1 MKIAF
6 TINGSFDFDFD
17 EKRQQELI
25 DDSQHYPGGITS
37 LLFDNL
43 EMALAESLK
52 DNWWTWT
59 MNPKVGGE
67 MLKTLIEKGARED
80 DRDETGRIH

>member
-1 MKIAF
+1 MKISF
-6 TINGSFDFDFD
+6 QINGSFDFDFD

-25 DDSQHYPGGITS
+25 EDSKYYPGGITS

-43 EMALAESLK
+43 EVALAEALK
-52 DNWWTWT
+52 DHWWTWT

-67 MLKTLIEKGARED
+67 MLKTLIEKGAKADE
-80 DRDETGRIH
+80 RDETGCIH

>member
-25 DDSQHYPGGITS
+25 EDSQHYPGGINS

-43 EMALAESLK
+43 EMALAEALK
-52 DNWWTWT
+52 DNWWPWT
-59 MNPKVGGE
+59 MNPEVGGE
-67 MLKTLIEKGARED
+67 MLKTLIEKGAKSD
-80 DRDETGRIH
+80 DQI

>member
-25 DDSQHYPGGITS
+25 EDSQHYPGGINS

-43 EMALAESLK
+43 EIALAEALK

-67 MLKTLIEKGARED
+67 MLKTLIEKGAKAENGCV
-80 DRDETGRIH
+80 DRLE

>member
-1 MKIAF
+1 MKIDF
-6 TINGSFDFDFD
+6 QINGSFDFDFD

-25 DDSQHYPGGITS
+25 DDSQHHPGGITS

-43 EMALAESLK
+43 EMALAEALK
-52 DNWWTWT
+52 DNWLTWT

-67 MLKTLIEKGARED
+67 MLKTLIEKGAKENE
-80 DRDETGRIH
+80 RDEMGRIH

>member
-25 DDSQHYPGGITS
+25 EDSQSYPGGINS
-37 LLFDNL
+37 LLPDNL
-43 EMALAESLK
+43 EMAIADALK
-52 DNWWTWT
+52 GHQWTW
-59 MNPKVGGE
+59 MIDPNVGGE
-67 MLKTLIEKGARED
+67 MLKTLIEKGAKD
-80 DRDETGRIH
+80 DERYEAGRIH